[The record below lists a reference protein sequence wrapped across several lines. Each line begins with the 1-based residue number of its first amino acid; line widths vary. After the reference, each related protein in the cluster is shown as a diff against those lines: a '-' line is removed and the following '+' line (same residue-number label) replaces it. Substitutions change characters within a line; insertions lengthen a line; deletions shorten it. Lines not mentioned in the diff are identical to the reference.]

1 MHVYCNQSWVDFNSA
16 HWKYDH
22 IEHSCLWNRNRIY
35 ADSNHGDFYRKF
47 HFEKNKAL
55 VKTYITCSNNSKIY
69 RMNKRGPI
77 VIIEDDIDDQDIL
90 TDIFKELNYNNKLIF
105 FADGEKALE
114 YLTETD
120 IEPFLVLSD
129 LNMPKL
135 NGMELREKIHN
146 NEDLRLK
153 SIPYLFFSTS
163 AEQRHVIDAYS
174 RSIQGFFVKPSN
186 YDKLKKIIVKIVE
199 YWQECE
205 SPNYIKNAQ
214 Q

>member
-1 MHVYCNQSWVDFNSA
+1 MPT
-16 HWKYDH
+16 
-22 IEHSCLWNRNRIY
+22 L
-35 ADSNHGDFYRKF
+35 HGQI
-47 HFEKNKAL
+47 KN
-55 VKTYITCSNNSKIY
+55 T
-69 RMNKRGPI
+69 MNKTGPI

-90 TDIFKELNYNNKLIF
+90 SEIFNELNYKNELVF
-105 FADGEKALE
+105 FADSELALA
-114 YLTETD
+114 YLTDTD

-129 LNMPKL
+129 INMPKL
-135 NGMELREKIHN
+135 NGMELREKIQN

-163 AEQRHVIDAYS
+163 AEQKNVIEAYS
-174 RSIQGFFVKPSN
+174 RSIQGFFVKPGS
-186 YDKLKKIIVKIVE
+186 YAKLKSTITKIVE